1 MAIRFLRIWFV
12 KYLLLKVGSMT
23 LALQFNDLKEAEL
36 GYTHEV
42 RWEVNKACRAIY
54 GGVSWPGK
62 RPGYAVVV
70 AMDLHRRFDSYE
82 VCVLAEYETS
92 SVRELV
98 RQADI
103 LDYTYEPT
111 KWIGDWKNDA
121 ADKFIREC
129 NSEKNKQVPKFSV
142 NLTPMLEME
151 NLYPYMLDELKR
163 LLREDRR
170 MLELKESAVSRYIM
184 EFGEPGKTDDIA
196 SFKLGEYPAVEAL
209 CFGVLT
215 MLIDQKNLV
224 NRPKLPMKQDRS
236 YSIGARR

>member
-1 MAIRFLRIWFV
+1 MP
-12 KYLLLKVGSMT
+12 
-23 LALQFNDLKEAEL
+23 LALQYNDLKKAEL

-42 RWEVNKACRAIY
+42 RWEMNKCCKAIF

-70 AMDLHRRFDSYE
+70 AMDKHRRFDSYE
-82 VCVLAEYETS
+82 VCVLAEYES
-92 SVRELV
+92 PSVRDLV

-103 LDYTYEPT
+103 LDYTYEPK

-121 ADKFIREC
+121 ADKFIREL
-129 NSEKNKQVPKFSV
+129 NSEKTKQVPKFSV

-163 LLREDRR
+163 LLDEKRR
-170 MLELKESAVSRYIM
+170 MLYLKDAKVVNYLSEI
-184 EFGEPGKTDDIA
+184 EEEDIA
-196 SFKLGEYPAVEAL
+196 SLGLGEYPAIEAT
-209 CFGVLT
+209 CFAVLS
-215 MLIDQKNLV
+215 MLIEQKNLIK
-224 NRPKLPMKQDRS
+224 RPKMPMKQDRS

>member
-1 MAIRFLRIWFV
+1 MP
-12 KYLLLKVGSMT
+12 
-23 LALQFNDLKEAEL
+23 LALQYQDLKEAEL

-42 RWEVNKACRAIY
+42 RWEMNKACKAIF

-70 AMDLHRRFDSYE
+70 AMDLHRRFKSYE
-82 VCVLAEYETS
+82 VCILAEYES
-92 SVRELV
+92 PSVRELV
-98 RQADI
+98 RQCDV
-103 LDYTYEPT
+103 LDYKYEPK

-121 ADKFIREC
+121 ADKFIREL
-129 NSEKNKQVPKFSV
+129 NSEKTKQVPKFSV

-170 MLELKESAVSRYIM
+170 MLFLKDSSVSRYIM
-184 EFGEPGKTDDIA
+184 EFGEPGKTDDMSA
-196 SFKLGEYPAVEAL
+196 FELGDYPAIEAT
-209 CFGVLT
+209 CFAVLT
-215 MLIDQKNLV
+215 MLIEQKNLIE
-224 NRPKLPMKQDRS
+224 RPNLPTKQDRS